1 MDYLNCTLK
10 IIHRDLKA
18 VNIFLVQSGDSIQ
31 IKIGDFGHALND
43 VNIFNKCAF
52 YVGTFR
58 WMVKL
63 KKRVLSNFSKSDQK
77 RYFLP

>member
-1 MDYLNCTLK
+1 
-10 IIHRDLKA
+10 LKA

-63 KKRVLSNFSKSDQK
+63 KKRVLSNLEVCSIID
-77 RYFLP
+77 YINGP